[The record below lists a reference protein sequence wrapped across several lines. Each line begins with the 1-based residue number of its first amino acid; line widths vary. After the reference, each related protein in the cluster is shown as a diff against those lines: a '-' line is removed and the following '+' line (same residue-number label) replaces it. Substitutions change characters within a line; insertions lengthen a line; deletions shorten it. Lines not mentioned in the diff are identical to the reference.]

1 MGSSEEDKQLWKQV
15 SSGRLE
21 MMVNHCDG
29 ANFFEVGKEYYLDF
43 TEATYPTFP
52 TFLGI
57 QFSTAITPNQK
68 TNPVLRS

>member
-1 MGSSEEDKQLWKQV
+1 
-15 SSGRLE
+15 
-21 MMVNHCDG
+21 MMVNDCDG
-29 ANFFEVGKEYYLDF
+29 VNFFEVGKEYYLDF

-57 QFSTAITPNQK
+57 QFSTAIAPNQK